1 MHGTLRDD
9 ADLERHLIEVGR
21 GQSEGVADECNI
33 DIVRVERPC
42 GGEVVC
48 RE

>member
-1 MHGTLRDD
+1 MYGTLRDD

-21 GQSEGVADECNI
+21 GQSEGVADESNI
-33 DIVRVERPC
+33 DIVRVEHPC